1 MERWAANTL
10 RTLGIILTA
19 GFVLVVGLFLALLSL
34 CAAQGG
40 FAGGRHP
47 DQAAGYASG
56 AVLVLIVG
64 IGWSAVG
71 VVGEAGEETANASD
85 SDAES
90 EWDGVEISGGLVK
103 SDIAF
108 DEFDGEEAEG
118 QSSDDGFTSDEE
130 SGVVQVLPSEL
141 RIFEPEED
149 LRAES
154 GSGDGGGDHGPAQWG
169 DEGISKAAAK
179 SEINSEG
186 DDVGEAFKEEVR
198 VDDVAPE
205 MDVDRERDREMG
217 RKDDGEL

>member
-1 MERWAANTL
+1 M
-10 RTLGIILTA
+10 
-19 GFVLVVGLFLALLSL
+19 
-34 CAAQGG
+34 
-40 FAGGRHP
+40 
-47 DQAAGYASG
+47 
-56 AVLVLIVG
+56 
-64 IGWSAVG
+64 
-71 VVGEAGEETANASD
+71 
-85 SDAES
+85 
-90 EWDGVEISGGLVK
+90 K
-103 SDIAF
+103 SDVAF